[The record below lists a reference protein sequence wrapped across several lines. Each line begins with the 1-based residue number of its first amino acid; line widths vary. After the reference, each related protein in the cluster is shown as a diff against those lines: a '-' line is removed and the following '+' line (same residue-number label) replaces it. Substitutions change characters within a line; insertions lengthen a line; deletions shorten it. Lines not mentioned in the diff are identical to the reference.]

1 MITSFSCPF
10 FTKTISSS
18 FSSPTPSFF
27 FQIVICT
34 DKLSVL
40 TFLEELSALYATH
53 REEESSYNSDMPS
66 SSSTSRAL
74 EINLKISDK
83 YPVEDSQS
91 YLQLIEG
98 INAMSENILQNRLRK
113 LQTDDSSQLDPSIGS
128 KFMEDR
134 GRLMEITLLNPT
146 WVFDSIANYSLLPT
160 A

>member
-1 MITSFSCPF
+1 M
-10 FTKTISSS
+10 
-18 FSSPTPSFF
+18 
-27 FQIVICT
+27 ICT

-40 TFLEELSALYATH
+40 TFLEELSVLYATH

-113 LQTDDSSQLDPSIGS
+113 LQMESKECSQLDPDIGS
-128 KFMEDR
+128 KFIEDR